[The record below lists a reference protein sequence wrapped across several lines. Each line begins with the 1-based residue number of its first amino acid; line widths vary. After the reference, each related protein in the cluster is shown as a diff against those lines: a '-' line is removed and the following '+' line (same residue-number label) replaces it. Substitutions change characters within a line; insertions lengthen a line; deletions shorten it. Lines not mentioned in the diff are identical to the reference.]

1 MMALKSMFGSKVI
14 PSVALLILGSVL
26 FVMNAPLVAGGLM
39 VLSVVLTLALYQLR
53 LNALRR
59 RVVTALVALGL
70 VVLSFGL
77 LPVDSSILLPLFL
90 GIAGWLKLA
99 EHSGPRDRFVAA
111 LAGLWLIALELLHLT
126 PNAALS
132 IIALSLVCL
141 IAVLARDVV
150 APVRGR
156 GRFGWAVTALPAAV
170 LAMLFFVFTPR
181 ITGDL
186 NILAFALDLPFVI
199 ETDDEAAREPP
210 SEDMALEEFQQKQE
224 DMRVLV
230 ADFSNGSGPFEK
242 TAPPVNELYWRGP
255 VFWTYETGRWRVRPG
270 FERRSPRMATKLTGE
285 KLEAQIREATKISMY
300 DVTIFPH
307 RSEWLYALD
316 IPAFT
321 PPSGYITEDWQLMNL
336 NPVRELLSY
345 KMMAFV
351 EYRAGVNPDAKTI
364 ELGLQLPVN
373 EEPRTVALGRR
384 LQQEHGPDPVD
395 IARAGRAHFA
405 QGFTHNR
412 RAVPIVGDNQIDSFM
427 FETREG
433 YGMHFA
439 TAYALMMRAAGIP
452 ARVVSGYHG
461 GLYMFL
467 IERVYVTEADSHA
480 WVEIWLDDYGWVRM
494 DVARASMDMQAVD
507 GLPKAEAQGVVEVD
521 GEAPRDED
529 DQTSD
534 PETNA
539 DTGEQGHW
547 LSGFDAQTQSRL
559 LSATGLEANAGALAL
574 SGVLVVVIL
583 VVLSTIWRLVRGFLR
598 RRRLPAVVQLT
609 QRFSHKLGRLGSHR
623 RPSEGLHAYVAR
635 ALSEVSA
642 DEKQAAEISAA
653 ADWLCQVRYG
663 QNVVPVPVGISS
675 ISRVKNLVRQI
686 VRNS

>member
-1 MMALKSMFGSKVI
+1 MTVLKSILGPKVTPAI
-14 PSVALLILGSVL
+14 ALLILGSVL
-26 FVMNAPLVAGGLM
+26 FLLNAPTIASGIM
-39 VLSVVLTLALYQLR
+39 ILSVILTLGLYRLR
-53 LNALRR
+53 LNAFRR
-59 RVVTALVALGL
+59 RMVVALVASSL
-70 VVLSFGL
+70 VALSFGL
-77 LPVDSSILLPLFL
+77 LPVDSSLLLPLFL
-90 GIAGWLKLA
+90 GVAGWLKLA
-99 EHSGPRDRFVAA
+99 EHSGPRDRFVAT

-126 PNAALS
+126 PNAALV

-141 IAVLARDVV
+141 VAVLSRDVV

-156 GRFGWAVTALPAAV
+156 GRFGWAVTALPAAL
-170 LAMLFFVFTPR
+170 LAALFFVFTPR

-199 ETDDEAAREPP
+199 ETDNEAAREPP

-255 VFWTYETGRWRVRPG
+255 VFWTYEGGRWRVRPG
-270 FERRSPRMATKLTGE
+270 FERRGPRMATKLTGE
-285 KLEAQIREATKISMY
+285 KLEAQIREATKISVY

-345 KMMAFV
+345 KMMAYV

-364 ELGLQLPVN
+364 ELGLQLPVD
-373 EEPRTVALGRR
+373 EEPRTIALGRR

-395 IARAGRAHFA
+395 IARAGRAYFT
-405 QGFTHNR
+405 QGFIHNR
-412 RAVPIVGDNQIDSFM
+412 RAVPIAGDNQIDTFM

-461 GLYMFL
+461 GLHMFL

-480 WVEIWLDDYGWVRM
+480 WVEIWLDEYGWVRM
-494 DVARASMDMQAVD
+494 DVARASMDQAAD
-507 GLPKAEAQGVVEVD
+507 GLPKGETRDAEKVGVD
-521 GEAPRDED
+521 ALTDEE
-529 DQTSD
+529 DQVSD
-534 PETNA
+534 PETDE

-547 LSGFDAQTQSRL
+547 LSGFDAQMQSRL
-559 LSATGLEANAGALAL
+559 LAASGLEANAGALAL
-574 SGVLVVVIL
+574 SGVLVVAVL
-583 VVLSTIWRLVRGFLR
+583 VVLTGIWRLLRGILR
-598 RRRLPAVVQLT
+598 RRRLPAIVQLT
-609 QRFSHKLGRLGSHR
+609 QRFSRKFGGLGSHR
-623 RPSEGLHAYVAR
+623 RSSEGLHAYVER
-635 ALSEVSA
+635 VLSEA
-642 DEKQAAEISAA
+642 AMDEQQAAEISDA

-663 QNVVPVPVGISS
+663 RNVGSVPVGVTS
-675 ISRVKNLVRQI
+675 ISRGKNLVRRI
-686 VRNS
+686 VSNS